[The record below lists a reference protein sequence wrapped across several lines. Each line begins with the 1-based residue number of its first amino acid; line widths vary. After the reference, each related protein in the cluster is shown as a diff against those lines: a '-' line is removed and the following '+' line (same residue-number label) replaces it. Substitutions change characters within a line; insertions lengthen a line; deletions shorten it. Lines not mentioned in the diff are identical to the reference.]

1 MKLGSK
7 NSGFTL
13 IEMMLVLAI
22 VVLLVSMIVG
32 IAKRVDDQGKERLC
46 RNTIA
51 LIGNALEQFRDFG
64 YVYKHTDFAGLTFPL
79 DCNGLGINDIGPRL
93 SVQSMLHDAMYPSG
107 IVGVGPASGYDP
119 VYSGSATLY
128 FILSQVPDCRTT
140 LDKIDKSLLT
150 NAGTDGTALNI
161 IINSGT
167 TVNTY
172 PFTRIIDPWGKPL
185 RYDYYPDFK
194 DYMAEHPS
202 GSWNGYDDRMAS
214 GKKTFPV
221 ITSAGPDK
229 TFDTSDDI
237 SNVQKK

>member
-46 RNTIA
+46 RDTIA

-64 YVYKHTDFAGLTFPL
+64 YVYKNPNFAGLTFPL
-79 DCNGLGINDIGPRL
+79 DCNGFIEASLVIDFNAELGTGTC
-93 SVQSMLHDAMYPSG
+93 
-107 IVGVGPASGYDP
+107 PALICSP
-119 VYSGSATLY
+119 PAHNQQNSGSEALY
-128 FILSQVPDCRTT
+128 LFLSQVPNCRKTI
-140 LDKIDKSLLT
+140 DKIDKSLIASTGTINIDCIDRPLT
-150 NAGTDGTALNI
+150 R
-161 IINSGT
+161 
-167 TVNTY
+167 
-172 PFTRIIDPWGKPL
+172 FIDPWGTAL
-185 RYDYYPDFK
+185 RYRYYEVDGGMVPIP
-194 DYMAEHPS
+194 AT
-202 GSWNGYDDRMAS
+202 
-214 GKKTFPV
+214 KKTFPV

-237 SNVQKK
+237 SNIQKK

>member
-46 RNTIA
+46 RDTIA

-64 YVYKHTDFAGLTFPL
+64 YEYPDNPLYGIKEREFYLGLTFPV
-79 DCNGLGINDIGPRL
+79 DFNGFTQPNIESRL
-93 SVQSMLHDAMYPSG
+93 IRVLNL
-107 IVGVGPASGYDP
+107 PASS
-119 VYSGSATLY
+119 VVITATSHINEYSGSEVMYY
-128 FILSQVPDCRTT
+128 FLSQVPDCRTT
-140 LDKIDKSLLT
+140 LDKIDKSLIT
-150 NAGTDGTALNI
+150 NLGNDSTVMT
-161 IINSGT
+161 IN
-167 TVNTY
+167 VNGKIS
-172 PFTRIIDPWGKPL
+172 PLFRICDPWRKTL
-185 RYDYYPDFK
+185 RYDYYDEGATFT
-194 DYMAEHPS
+194 S
-202 GSWNGYDDRMAS
+202 INNT
-214 GKKTFPV
+214 KKTFPV

-237 SNVQKK
+237 TNIKQK